1 MFIFMLFTIIIFSV
15 SFCYMFYRI
24 LEIEKDIDCLY
35 DNYSREMEKNIKTR
49 VRGEKKNVKN
59 ILDSF

>member
-1 MFIFMLFTIIIFSV
+1 MFIFLLFIIIIFSV

-35 DNYSREMEKNIKTR
+35 DNYTKEIEKSIKTR
-49 VRGEKKNVKN
+49 VRSETKNVKN

>member
-1 MFIFMLFTIIIFSV
+1 
-15 SFCYMFYRI
+15 MFYRI

-35 DNYSREMEKNIKTR
+35 DNYTKEIEKSIKTR
-49 VRGEKKNVKN
+49 VRSETKNVKN